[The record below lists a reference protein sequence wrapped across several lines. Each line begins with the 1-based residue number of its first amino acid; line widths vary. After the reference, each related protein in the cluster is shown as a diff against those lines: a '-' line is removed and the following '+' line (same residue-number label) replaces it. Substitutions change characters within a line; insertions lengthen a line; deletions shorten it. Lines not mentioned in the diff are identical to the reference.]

1 MRGYVV
7 EFADQDE
14 YLLCTES
21 ELESLKA
28 ESKLAGEEYRKKEE
42 ERKAAAPDNPAWPRG
57 LKILRSDMLI

>member
-42 ERKAAAPDNPAWPRG
+42 ERKAAAPDNPA
-57 LKILRSDMLI
+57 